1 MFQIKQEG
9 ITMKDQ
15 NNLEYIEVKRM
26 LSQMAT
32 MLKMII
38 PNKVSVS
45 YLAESTNKTRQ
56 SVRQYLIN
64 NFEPDKDFWNEGG
77 KTYVSKDVAISILSR
92 SNNNQMLA
100 A

>member
-1 MFQIKQEG
+1 
-9 ITMKDQ
+9 MKDQ
-15 NNLEYIEVKRM
+15 HNLEYLEVKRM

-38 PNKVSVS
+38 PHKVSVS
-45 YLAESTNKTRQ
+45 YLSESTNKSRQ
-56 SVRQYLIN
+56 AVRQYLIN

-77 KTYVSKDVAISILSR
+77 KTYVSKDVAICFLSR